1 MALFTKG
8 SSINSDLARNLI
20 AAGVAKLHEMGIAS
34 NIAIV
39 DSQGFLVAYLRM
51 DGAPLPSIEHSINK
65 GYTSALFSVSTA
77 SLGKDA
83 QPGGSLYGL
92 NITLNQR
99 VIVFAGGE
107 PLIHDE
113 QIIGAV
119 GISGG
124 TAEQDQQVA
133 DHVVSTFK
141 ALCAA

>member
-1 MALFTKG
+1 MSLFTTS
-8 SSINSDLARNLI
+8 SSINADLARKLI
-20 AAGVAKLHEMGIAS
+20 AAGEAKLHEMGLAS

-39 DSQGFLVAYLRM
+39 DAQGFLIAYLRM

-65 GYTSALFSVSTA
+65 GYTSALFSASSA

-113 QIIGAV
+113 QVVGAV

-133 DHVVSTFK
+133 DHVVKAFK
-141 ALCAA
+141 SLSAA